1 MSCLILS
8 GSSYSNTVSPCAVMS
23 KLPCTESNY
32 LYIVLVIIVLTSGWS
47 SKSIAFL
54 CGFQRAQADTK
65 QWLFVSALWLLR
77 IPRHW
82 ADVTVLP
89 YYKTQRKQRCPSSHL
104 TTFKKH
110 HRADFNL
117 CWKLNGYICVR
128 MPVRANLHTLSPFCM
143 GTDLI
148 QFWSRSCTAY
158 EEHIISFK
166 NKHKRTN
173 YGFPNSLDRFQGWK
187 PPGFG
192 TVES

>member
-1 MSCLILS
+1 MPCLILS

-32 LYIVLVIIVLTSGWS
+32 LYIMLVIIVLTSGLIFEIHRFPVW
-47 SKSIAFL
+47 
-54 CGFQRAQADTK
+54 FQSAQADTK

-77 IPRHW
+77 IPRQW

-110 HRADFNL
+110 QRADFNL

-128 MPVRANLHTLSPFCM
+128 MPVWANLHTLSLFCM

-158 EEHIISFK
+158 
-166 NKHKRTN
+166 
-173 YGFPNSLDRFQGWK
+173 
-187 PPGFG
+187 
-192 TVES
+192 